1 MHKSPFEYGGIHCYH
16 EDASASASLD
26 AGKRG
31 HMPSRLSG
39 TGGCRLGSAF
49 PPFLRRYSLVLISPG
64 ITKDCHSFSPQLIPP
79 FLRTMAVPRF
89 PKTKKLERFQR
100 QFYQWWHIDC
110 MTQRELCRNFNV
122 LFKFLSEYECEE
134 YEVRKAS
141 SYLGI
146 VLIIANN
153 SPIQL

>member
-1 MHKSPFEYGGIHCYH
+1 MHKSPFEYGGTEYIHCYH

-26 AGKRG
+26 AG
-31 HMPSRLSG
+31 
-39 TGGCRLGSAF
+39 
-49 PPFLRRYSLVLISPG
+49 LVLISPG

-122 LFKFLSEYECEE
+122 LFKFLSEYEGEE